1 MLTYLNHRGV
11 ELALLLSAFFVV
23 ALFIPGD
30 AVACFEGGV
39 CMEDKVLPGP
49 AAGGLAVAAI
59 IGTLVIAKMRRRK

>member
-1 MLTYLNHRGV
+1 MRTYLNHRGV
-11 ELALLLSAFFVV
+11 ELALLVSAFFVV

-30 AVACFEGGV
+30 AMACFDGGE
-39 CMEDKVLPGP
+39 CMEKTLPGP